1 MSRSLSLSRSAVALV
16 IASFFLAGATFAD
29 DDRGKGDKHGDKR
42 DKQEEKFEK
51 RADKR
56 ERKAEKDDDKREK
69 HESKHHDRDDVRVGQ
84 YFNDQQRESVRGYY
98 VQQYGDGRRCP
109 PGLAKKNNG
118 CMPPGQVP
126 YTLGQPLPRTV
137 TVYQVP
143 QPVIV
148 QLPLAPPGYRYVR
161 VGNDILLVS
170 PQSQM
175 VVDVI
180 AGLLR

>member
-1 MSRSLSLSRSAVALV
+1 MSVTLRAAALAMACLFGTGASL
-16 IASFFLAGATFAD
+16 AD
-29 DDRGKGDKHGDKR
+29 DEHGKAKGNKHGDKHADKEERKADKEERKREKKADKHGD
-42 DKQEEKFEK
+42 
-51 RADKR
+51 R
-56 ERKAEKDDDKREK
+56 E
-69 HESKHHDRDDVRVGQ
+69 DVRVGQ
-84 YFNDQQRESVRGYY
+84 YFNDRQRETVRGYY
-98 VQQYGDGRRCP
+98 VRQYGDGRRCP

-118 CMPPGQVP
+118 CMPPGQVG

-148 QLPLAPPGYRYVR
+148 QLPVAPPGYRYVR

-170 PQSQM
+170 PQSKL